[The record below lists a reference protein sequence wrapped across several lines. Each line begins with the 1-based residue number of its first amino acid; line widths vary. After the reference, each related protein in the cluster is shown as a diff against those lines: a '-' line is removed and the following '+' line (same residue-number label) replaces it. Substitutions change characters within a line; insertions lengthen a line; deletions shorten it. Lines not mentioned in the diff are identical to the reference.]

1 MTDAEKLAVA
11 FMVDLDSP
19 GRQLTRDGLLTP
31 TAQRVVEL
39 VTIVRNN
46 ALAQAASIA
55 RGQGE
60 LASSA
65 RACTADAI
73 LALKW

>member
-1 MTDAEKLAVA
+1 MTEAEKLAVA

-31 TAQRVVEL
+31 TAQRVADL
-39 VTIVRNN
+39 LTTVRNN
-46 ALAQAASIA
+46 ALLEAAAIA

-60 LASSA
+60 LATPH
-65 RACTADAI
+65 RAVVADAI
-73 LALKW
+73 CALKW